1 MSETPTKPAGKG
13 RAAKPTN
20 TVSPS
25 ASNTAAT
32 NDDVIPILIAANPGL
47 TLNYKQM
54 TALDLQHRTYSSWEH
69 KFRKWRAKAKEIMEG
84 TATSNGES
92 SKEAGDVGGNMNAEP
107 DAAVK
112 LKTASPPEIQGS
124 NHGDDAPITK
134 SKVTKKAPAKA
145 KVEKDVVA
153 NKQAAPEAAPE
164 DDNASD
170 KKVVPIRQ
178 VTAKKRPAKALT
190 RGEDSSAKNGEN
202 LDNDGEDATA
212 KANTSKKRDETTQ
225 DPVNGSPPKKAR
237 AEKKGTARI
246 VKKKAKKPTE
256 TDEEISEDE
265 AKGSEKIV
273 KPKPKAKAKGG
284 KAAGVAK
291 PATNGS
297 EKAVENE
304 GETVEMQFD
313 AE

>member
-1 MSETPTKPAGKG
+1 MSETPPKPAGKG

-20 TVSPS
+20 TASPS
-25 ASNTAAT
+25 ASNIAAT
-32 NDDVIPILIAANPGL
+32 NDDIIPIMIAANPGL

-54 TALDLQHRTYSSWEH
+54 TVLDPQHRTYSSWEH

-84 TATSNGES
+84 SATSKGES
-92 SKEAGDVGGNMNAEP
+92 SKEAGEMGGDMNAEP

-112 LKTASPPEIQGS
+112 GKTASPSEIQGS

-145 KVEKDVVA
+145 KVEKDLVV
-153 NKQAAPEAAPE
+153 NKQAAHEAAPE
-164 DDNASD
+164 DNNASD
-170 KKVVPIRQ
+170 KKAVPIRP
-178 VTAKKRPAKALT
+178 VTARKRPAKALT
-190 RGEDSSAKNGEN
+190 PGEDSSAKNGEN
-202 LDNDGEDATA
+202 LDNDGEDTTA

-225 DPVNGSPPKKAR
+225 DAVNGSPPKKAR

-256 TDEEISEDE
+256 TEEEISEGEDN
-265 AKGSEKIV
+265 GSEKIV
-273 KPKPKAKAKGG
+273 KPKAKAKAKGG
-284 KAAGVAK
+284 KAAAVAK
-291 PATNGS
+291 PATDGN
-297 EKAVENE
+297 EKAVEDE
-304 GETVEMQFD
+304 GEVGEMQFD